1 VSSEDREEPRLEEPR
16 LGEPRLDV
24 VTFETGPLQ
33 ENAYLVIDRESRAA
47 AIVDPGDDGD
57 QLIAAIEELGAQ
69 LGAIWLTHAHFDH
82 VGAVKALRTRF
93 QVPAWLHEADIPMF
107 EAGPY
112 QAASY
117 GLPFDG
123 DENPSERFVEGQG
136 LRVGGLSFTVMH
148 TPGHSPGH
156 VTLYGHGVAL
166 VGDCLFAGSIG
177 RTDLPFGNSAEL
189 GRSLLRIVALP
200 PETRVLPGHGPATT
214 VAEERRSNPFILDL
228 LARAPR

>member
-1 VSSEDREEPRLEEPR
+1 MTSGNLE
-16 LGEPRLDV
+16 V
-24 VTFETGPLQ
+24 VAFETGPLQ
-33 ENAYLVIDRESRAA
+33 ENSFLLIDRVSGDAVIA
-47 AIVDPGDDGD
+47 DPGDEG
-57 QLIAAIEELGAQ
+57 QRLIEAIEQADARLR
-69 LGAIWLTHAHFDH
+69 AIWLTHAHFDH
-82 VGAVKALRTRF
+82 VGAVKALRTHF
-93 QVPAWLHEADIPMF
+93 KVPVYLHEKDIPMF
-107 EAGPY
+107 EAGPF

-123 DENPSERFVEGQG
+123 DEIPSERFVEGQG

-156 VTLYGHGVAL
+156 VTLHGHGVAL

-177 RTDLPFGNSAEL
+177 RTDLPLGNSAEL

-214 VAEERRSNPFILDL
+214 IAEERRSNPFILEL
-228 LARAPR
+228 LSRGLR

>member
-1 VSSEDREEPRLEEPR
+1 MSGKNLEGPGHEEPTLEI
-16 LGEPRLDV
+16 V
-24 VTFETGPLQ
+24 AFETGPLQ
-33 ENAYLVIDRESRAA
+33 ENAYLVIDRKSRDA

-57 QLIAAIEELGAQ
+57 QLIAAIEELGAT

-93 QVPAWLHEADIPMF
+93 AVPAWLHEADIPMF

-117 GLPFDG
+117 GLPFEG
-123 DENPSERFVEGQG
+123 DEPPSERLEEGQG

-156 VTLYGHGVAL
+156 VTIYGHGVAL
-166 VGDCLFAGSIG
+166 AGDCLFAGSIG
-177 RTDLPFGNSAEL
+177 RTDLPFGNGAEL
-189 GRSLLRIVALP
+189 GGSLLRLVALP
-200 PETRVLPGHGPATT
+200 PATRVLPGHGPATT
-214 VAEERRSNPFILDL
+214 VAEERRSNPYILEL

>member
-1 VSSEDREEPRLEEPR
+1 MNPPVLEI
-16 LGEPRLDV
+16 

-33 ENAYLVIDRESRAA
+33 ENAYLVVDRDRRDA

-57 QLIAAIEELGAQ
+57 QLIAAIEHAGAELR
-69 LGAIWLTHAHFDH
+69 AIWLTHAHFDH
-82 VGAVKALRTRF
+82 IGAVKALRTHF
-93 QVPAWLHEADIPMF
+93 SVPVHLHEADVPMF
-107 EAGPY
+107 EAGPF

-117 GLPFDG
+117 GIPFDG
-123 DENPSERFVEGQG
+123 DEIPSHRFVDGQG
-136 LRVGGLSFTVMH
+136 LTLGGLSFTVMH

-156 VTLYGHGVAL
+156 VTIHGHGVAL

-177 RTDLPFGNSAEL
+177 RTDLPLGNGAEL

-214 VAEERRSNPFILDL
+214 VAEERRSNPYVLDL
-228 LARAPR
+228 LSRVPR